1 MTFESPEPQYLK
13 PIASERYIAVH
24 VRPQSVGFVVVE
36 NAIVI
41 DSGTRFCDQTQFDDC
56 LGDRFDRLLQLYRP
70 SGVIVKGARDSG
82 LSLRKRRVFA
92 AIRQGAAGHSI
103 ALISMNPS
111 QVDKYFLRY
120 DARTKQQIAE
130 TVAKRMPELAW
141 KLPRRRKPWESE
153 HHRMSIFDA
162 AAIVIAYLN
171 L

>member
-1 MTFESPEPQYLK
+1 MSLEASDPKYLS

-24 VRPQSVGFVVVE
+24 VRSRSIGFVVVE

-56 LGDRFDRLLQLYRP
+56 LGDRFNRLLQLYKP
-70 SGVIVKGARDSG
+70 SGVIVKGARNAG
-82 LSLRKRRVFA
+82 LNLRKRRVFA

-111 QVDKYFLRY
+111 QINKYFLRY
-120 DARTKQQIAE
+120 EATTKHQVAE
-130 TVAKRMPELAW
+130 FVAKRMPELAW
-141 KLPRRRKPWESE
+141 KLPRKRKPWESE